1 MWKRAPLIRLIDEH
15 IARHPAMEPSDV
27 YKLLYQGVL
36 GPEHLIASAEDFA
49 TRLRAEYRAVSPD
62 RAESLWEAVRPDGA
76 LVRLN
81 LRPFKALGGDV
92 EQLIAACLRTAERV
106 WGTKE
111 ELRDV
116 WATFVE
122 LCRAGR
128 WGIFPLPEVLAF
140 SAWLGKH
147 DYPSVHHSARYREAS
162 KPAYRLIS
170 GEFLPSGMQ
179 EVKDV
184 R

>member
-81 LRPFKALGGDV
+81 LRPFRGRRG
-92 EQLIAACLRTAERV
+92 TAYRRLSAD
-106 WGTKE
+106 G
-111 ELRDV
+111 
-116 WATFVE
+116 
-122 LCRAGR
+122 RAGLGNEG
-128 WGIFPLPEVLAF
+128 GIAGCVGHVRRTVPGGAMGHLPVAGGAGLFRLAGQ
-140 SAWLGKH
+140 A
-147 DYPSVHHSARYREAS
+147 
-162 KPAYRLIS
+162 
-170 GEFLPSGMQ
+170 
-179 EVKDV
+179 
-184 R
+184 